1 MKIYEI
7 IDEILPWHTH
17 PNFRKRKK
25 NLDEMTILDEF
36 ILDFNMQNMYIEEGV
51 KDVLVSRIAKILK
64 PLDKILSQN
73 VKAIFPLV

>member
-1 MKIYEI
+1 MKSLMKYFLG
-7 IDEILPWHTH
+7 ILILISGSV
-17 PNFRKRKK
+17 KK